1 MPVRIERRWID
12 TGMNTTTMPDI
23 FSRYTKEKYD
33 RFQKWLTTK
42 HGQTVYTLFRKFS
55 EMYRDAGHD
64 RCGANLI
71 GNRIRWEMSVGEY
84 VGYKVS
90 NDFLPMLARQ
100 MVIEQPAY
108 ATFFTFH
115 DEATKK
121 ALEAA
126 AGPTQI

>member
-1 MPVRIERRWID
+1 LEYAASTATVGGRASRSKDPGPRLASSRARRPVLAAR
-12 TGMNTTTMPDI
+12 
-23 FSRYTKEKYD
+23 
-33 RFQKWLTTK
+33 
-42 HGQTVYTLFRKFS
+42 V
-55 EMYRDAGHD
+55 YRDAGHD

-84 VGYKVS
+84 VGYRVS

-126 AGPTQI
+126 AGADSDVSG